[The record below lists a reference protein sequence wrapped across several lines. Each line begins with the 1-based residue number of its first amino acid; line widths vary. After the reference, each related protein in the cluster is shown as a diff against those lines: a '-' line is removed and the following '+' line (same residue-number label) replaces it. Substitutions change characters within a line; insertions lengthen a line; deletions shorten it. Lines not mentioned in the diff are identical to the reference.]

1 MNADIFIDK
10 RVKIVFN
17 EDANEDPRYQKG
29 IRGDLF
35 ETDEEYIY
43 LKTDKGTFMIR
54 KDRVIS
60 VREIERNDN
69 RRQTYNP

>member
-1 MNADIFIDK
+1 MNADIFVDK

-29 IRGDLF
+29 IRGELF

-69 RRQTYNP
+69 RRQVYKT

>member
-1 MNADIFIDK
+1 MNADIFVDK

-29 IRGDLF
+29 IRGELF

-69 RRQTYNP
+69 RRQVYKP

>member
-17 EDANEDPRYQKG
+17 DDANEDPRYQKG

-35 ETDEEYIY
+35 ETDEEYIS

>member
-60 VREIERNDN
+60 VREIERNEKN
-69 RRQTYNP
+69 H

>member
-35 ETDEEYIY
+35 ETDDEYIY

-69 RRQTYNP
+69 RRQTYKP

>member
-69 RRQTYNP
+69 RRQTYKP

>member
-1 MNADIFIDK
+1 MNADIFTGK

-35 ETDEEYIY
+35 DTDEEFIY

-69 RRQTYNP
+69 RRQTYKA

>member
-1 MNADIFIDK
+1 MNADIFAGK

-17 EDANEDPRYQKG
+17 EDANEDPQYQKG

-35 ETDEEYIY
+35 ETDEEFIY
-43 LKTDKGTFMIR
+43 LKTDKGTFMIK

-60 VREIERNDN
+60 IREIENNED
-69 RRQTYNP
+69 RRQVYKP

>member
-1 MNADIFIDK
+1 MNADIFVDK

-29 IRGDLF
+29 IRGELF

-69 RRQTYNP
+69 RRQAYKP

>member
-1 MNADIFIDK
+1 MNADIFTGK

-17 EDANEDPRYQKG
+17 EDANEDPQYQKG

-35 ETDEEYIY
+35 DTDDEFIY

-69 RRQTYNP
+69 RRQTYKA

>member
-1 MNADIFIDK
+1 MNADIFTGK

-17 EDANEDPRYQKG
+17 EDANEDPQYQKG

-35 ETDEEYIY
+35 DTDEEFIY

-69 RRQTYNP
+69 RRQTYKA

>member
-35 ETDEEYIY
+35 ETDKEFIY

-69 RRQTYNP
+69 RRQAYKP

>member
-1 MNADIFIDK
+1 MNADIFVDK

-29 IRGDLF
+29 IRGELF

-69 RRQTYNP
+69 RRQTYKP

>member
-1 MNADIFIDK
+1 MNADIFVDK
-10 RVKIVFN
+10 RVKIVVN

-29 IRGDLF
+29 IRGELF

-69 RRQTYNP
+69 RRQVYKP

>member
-1 MNADIFIDK
+1 MNADIFTGK

-17 EDANEDPRYQKG
+17 EDANEDPQYQKG

-35 ETDEEYIY
+35 DTDDEFIY

-69 RRQTYNP
+69 RRHTYKA

>member
-1 MNADIFIDK
+1 MNADIFTGK

-17 EDANEDPRYQKG
+17 EDANEDPQYQKG

-35 ETDEEYIY
+35 ETDNEFIY
-43 LKTDKGTFMIR
+43 MKTDKGTFMIR

-69 RRQTYNP
+69 RRQGYKA

>member
-1 MNADIFIDK
+1 MNADIFTGK

-17 EDANEDPRYQKG
+17 EDANEEPQYQKG

-35 ETDEEYIY
+35 ETDNEFIY

-69 RRQTYNP
+69 RRQGYKT

>member
-29 IRGDLF
+29 IRGELF

-69 RRQTYNP
+69 RRQTYKP

>member
-35 ETDEEYIY
+35 ETDNEYIY

-69 RRQTYNP
+69 RRQTYKP

>member
-35 ETDEEYIY
+35 ETDDEYIY

-60 VREIERNDN
+60 VREIERND
-69 RRQTYNP
+69 

>member
-35 ETDEEYIY
+35 ETDDEYIY